1 MQKRQYVAQ
10 QARAIDTQ
18 VKQGQCARARELAAA
33 AHQVIPEDATLAAR
47 AKACKPRVAPAPPP
61 PPALPTLEDAAQA
74 FQRGEFPHALD
85 VAERLLAAD
94 PGSAAAL
101 RIAALSACSAKNV
114 DKAAQYAA
122 RLPAKERAEAR
133 DLCDRNNI
141 ELDGDDRRSSDDR
154 PGDKVPDADLG
165 EAMRA
170 ASAGQWDQA
179 LSRAE
184 AVLQR
189 MPRNLRALGIGVTA
203 ACHLKR
209 DSVARSLMRRMPLPR
224 QRAMRQLCARE
235 GVLL

>member
-1 MQKRQYVAQ
+1 V
-10 QARAIDTQ
+10 
-18 VKQGQCARARELAAA
+18 RARPRARRRSAPGGPRRALARSARPGL
-33 AHQVIPEDATLAAR
+33 QAAR
-47 AKACKPRVAPAPPP
+47 RASAAISAPPP
-61 PPALPTLEDAAQA
+61 APTTLDAATQA
-74 FQRGEFPHALD
+74 FQRGEFTRALD
-85 VAERLLAAD
+85 IAERLLEAD
-94 PGSAAAL
+94 PRSSAAL
-101 RIAALSACSAKNV
+101 RIAALSACSREERRQGCAV
-114 DKAAQYAA
+114 RRAAP
-122 RLPAKERAEAR
+122 RKERAEAR

-141 ELDGDDRRSSDDR
+141 ELDGDDR
-154 PGDKVPDADLG
+154 PGEPSDKVPDPDLG

-184 AVLQR
+184 VVLQR

-209 DSVARSLMRRMPLPR
+209 DGVARSLLRRMPLPR